1 MQERIK
7 ELAREAGGVPMRENC
22 LDAEAF
28 PWGVEMEIDALERF
42 AQAVARDIIAA
53 CHERDLWC
61 MDDPAPHVDT
71 FDTSQERVEKV
82 SEIRLIC
89 ASQRSE
95 TMLTVAIKPCV
106 SRPRKGEAVAGRRDG
121 QFAPSAAAEHRLNRP
136 AA

>member
-1 MQERIK
+1 MQDRIK
-7 ELAREAGGVPMRENC
+7 QMAVEAGGVPMRENC

-89 ASQRSE
+89 ASQRS
-95 TMLTVAIKPCV
+95 
-106 SRPRKGEAVAGRRDG
+106 S
-121 QFAPSAAAEHRLNRP
+121 NRFY
-136 AA
+136 